1 MYRIACAMLSVLVA
15 LAASAQ
21 ARAPADALRFF
32 EGRTEITSVVKVA
45 MKRPYRSHT
54 VGRGN
59 ILSDG
64 SLSLTQIV
72 QEEGEAPHQRIWRI
86 RQIRPGRFTGTM
98 SEAIGPVTVE
108 QVGAR
113 YRFTFRMKGNLAV
126 EQWLAPSRGWMAA
139 STKTTVRKYG
149 MRVATSDG
157 TIRKL

>member
-1 MYRIACAMLSVLVA
+1 MYRIACAMVSALVVS
-15 LAASAQ
+15 AASVH

-54 VGRGN
+54 VGRGM
-59 ILSDG
+59 IFSDG
-64 SLSLTQIV
+64 SLSLIQIV
-72 QEEGEAPHQRIWRI
+72 QEEDKPPRQRNWRI
-86 RQIRPGRFTGTM
+86 RQVGPGRFTGTM

-113 YRFTFRMKGNLAV
+113 YRFTFKMKGNLAV
-126 EQWLAPSRGWMAA
+126 EQWLAPSRGWMTA

-149 MRVATSDG
+149 MRVATSEG